1 MTATP
6 SASAFRPGR
15 AARLLITARLVRAFG
30 QGLLTVDFTLYLH
43 ALGWSSALIGGVI
56 TAVLF
61 SSVLFTALVGPLS
74 DRAGRKRFL
83 VGYEIVTAFAALAC
97 LFSGDTRV
105 LIAAALIGG
114 FGRGGAATS
123 PFAPVESAWL
133 SEVVTREQ
141 RGTLFS
147 LRSAISFF
155 GLAIGAALAG
165 LPDLLHRWLPG
176 ATAFRPLF
184 AIVLL
189 MALAALWLLW
199 RTPEPER
206 PPPPPGPEEVEA
218 QQQERKAENRRLGVL
233 AGVNA
238 LNGLGI
244 GLVSPLMAYWFSLA
258 FHRGPGAIAPVMAIA
273 FAAAGL
279 SSLGTG
285 WLTTRLGVM
294 RSVIWLRLLGL
305 AMLLAL
311 PLSPSFV
318 IAAALYVARMAC
330 NLGTAGAR
338 LSLNIGLVGRTRRG
352 VAASLSSVS
361 MQVPRSI
368 GPTVAGL
375 FFAAGSLGTPFFM
388 AAGFQAAYLFLYQH
402 HFRRYDPS
410 RPR

>member
-1 MTATP
+1 MTA
-6 SASAFRPGR
+6 SASSNAFRPGR
-15 AARLLITARLVRAFG
+15 AARMLMAARMVRAFG
-30 QGLLTVDFTLYLH
+30 QGLLTVDFTLYLQS
-43 ALGWSSALIGGVI
+43 LGWSSALIGGLI
-56 TAVLF
+56 T
-61 SSVLFTALVGPLS
+61 SVLFASVVLTVISGPLS

-97 LFSGDTRV
+97 IFSGDMRL

-147 LRSAISFF
+147 LRSALSFF
-155 GLAIGAALAG
+155 GLAAGAALAG

-176 ATAFRPLF
+176 PAAYRPLF
-184 AIVLL
+184 GIVLI

-206 PPPPPGPEEVEA
+206 PVAPPREARNEE
-218 QQQERKAENRRLGVL
+218 QHTERKEENRRLSLL

-244 GLVSPLMAYWFSLA
+244 GLTSPLMAYWFSLA
-258 FHRGPGAIAPVMAIA
+258 FHRGPAQIAPVMAIA

-279 SSLGTG
+279 SSLGAG

-294 RSVIWLRLLGL
+294 RSVVWLRLLGL

-311 PLSPSFV
+311 PLSPDFV
-318 IAAALYVARMAC
+318 VAAGLYVARMAC

-338 LSLNIGLVGRTRRG
+338 LSLNIGLVGRGRRG
-352 VAASLSSVS
+352 VAASLSSAS
-361 MQVPRSI
+361 MQIPRSI

-375 FFAAGSLGTPFFM
+375 FFATGSLAMPFFL
-388 AAGFQAAYLFLYQH
+388 AAGFQGAYLFFYQR

-410 RPR
+410 RPG